1 MALYFLRWAD
11 SVCYPKRHMHHRQI
25 IRWRLQLTAF
35 IVEEHVGLEDRQ
47 YLDDPQPE
55 LQ

>member
-1 MALYFLRWAD
+1 
-11 SVCYPKRHMHHRQI
+11 
-25 IRWRLQLTAF
+25 LTAF

-47 YLDDPQPE
+47 YLHDPQPE